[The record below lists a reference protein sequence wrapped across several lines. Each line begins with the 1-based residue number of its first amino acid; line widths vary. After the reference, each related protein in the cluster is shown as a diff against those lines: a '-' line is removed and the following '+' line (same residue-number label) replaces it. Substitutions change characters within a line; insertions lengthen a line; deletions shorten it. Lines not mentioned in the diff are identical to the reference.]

1 MGRLSLRP
9 DRVFQVYTEVTPQL
23 LQSRGIKLLLCDLDY
38 TIAAK
43 RTPLPDETV
52 RAWLRSMEEAG
63 IRIVIISNN
72 RHPKRVLTYCH
83 ELGVA
88 YIGRAQ
94 KPRRR
99 GFKEAM
105 EMMHVA
111 PGETAML
118 GDKLLTD
125 MLGANRTGIWALM
138 VEPKDGPVGA
148 WNHVLHLLQRP
159 FKYFRRE
166 RE

>member
-1 MGRLSLRP
+1 MGRVSLRP
-9 DRVFQVYTEVTPQL
+9 DRVFQLYTEVTPQL
-23 LQSRGIKLLLCDLDY
+23 LQDRGIQLLLCDLDY

-43 RTPLPDETV
+43 RTLHPDETV
-52 RAWLRSMEEAG
+52 KAWLNEMQSAG

-72 RHPKRVLTYCH
+72 RHPKRVLTFCH

-105 EMMHVA
+105 EMVGVTA
-111 PGETAML
+111 KETAML

-125 MLGANRTGIWALM
+125 MLGANRMGIWALM

-159 FKYFRRE
+159 FKFFRRE
-166 RE
+166 RG

>member
-1 MGRLSLRP
+1 MRLSLRP
-9 DRVFQVYTEVTPQL
+9 DRLYQDYTDVTAVSL
-23 LQSRGIKLLLCDLDY
+23 RERGIRLLLCDLDY
-38 TIAAK
+38 TLAAK

-52 RAWLRSMEEAG
+52 KAWLRSMREAG
-63 IRIVIISNN
+63 IDIVIISNN

-105 EMMHVA
+105 EMMGVSA
-111 PGETAML
+111 KETAML

-125 MLGANRTGIWALM
+125 MLGANRMGIWALM

-159 FKYFRRE
+159 FKFFRRE
-166 RE
+166 K

>member
-1 MGRLSLRP
+1 MRLSLRP
-9 DRVFQVYTEVTPQL
+9 DRLYQQYTDVTAAS
-23 LQSRGIKLLLCDLDY
+23 LQKSGIKLLLCDLDY
-38 TIAAK
+38 TLAAK
-43 RTPLPDETV
+43 RTLLPDETV
-52 RAWLRSMEEAG
+52 KAWLRSMREAG
-63 IRIVIISNN
+63 IEIVIISNN

-105 EMMHVA
+105 EMMGVSA
-111 PGETAML
+111 KETAML

-125 MLGANRTGIWALM
+125 MLGANRMGIWALM

-148 WNHVLHLLQRP
+148 WNHVLHLLQKP

-166 RE
+166 K

>member
-1 MGRLSLRP
+1 MRLSLRP
-9 DRVFQVYTEVTPQL
+9 DRLYQQYTDVTAAS
-23 LQSRGIKLLLCDLDY
+23 LQERGIRLLLCDLDY
-38 TIAAK
+38 TLAAK

-52 RAWLRSMEEAG
+52 KAWLRSMREAG
-63 IRIVIISNN
+63 IEIVIISNN

-105 EMMHVA
+105 EMMGVSA
-111 PGETAML
+111 KETAML

-125 MLGANRTGIWALM
+125 MLGANRMGIWALM

-159 FKYFRRE
+159 FKFFRRE
-166 RE
+166 K